1 MNTNQKMRGH
11 AASSWRQEIC
21 RTLGRL
27 AVFWPFLLPLVI
39 YLPGI
44 LGWIPFPSPEAEYS
58 DLLLT
63 HYPYSLFLKESL
75 LVNQA
80 LPLWNPHLMS
90 GFPFAANPLSGLFY
104 PGGWPALFFPLPA
117 GLSVMAA
124 AHILWGEIGSYRYLR
139 SIGVSH
145 TQALIGGLIFG
156 FLPKF
161 ASHYGAGHITLIYA
175 VSWTPW
181 LLVHRKGPQG
191 WLQDGAV
198 LALIFLADP
207 RWTAYSGA
215 VWLAYRAVHHQG
227 GISRFIVRAA
237 KTTGFALLGAA
248 PLLLPMG
255 EFVSRSSRISLESS
269 DVFAFSLPPA
279 GIPGLFFPK
288 GGGNPEWELYLGAVG
303 LMAAWLG
310 WLVKDKNTTHRFWLG
325 AMVFSLIW
333 SFGDHLPFLKW
344 ASVLPGINLLRVP
357 PRALFIT
364 GLAASVVGA
373 LTGKAFLEGRL
384 DLKKSRLAAAGVI
397 TAGFI
402 TIAGMLFLT
411 GTLQLNLLV
420 GWTSLALTAVLVF
433 SIFSS
438 KMPRSR
444 AAWLLV
450 ALIAADGLTAGLINY
465 QPRELP
471 VQNGLSSRIE
481 GAVMRGEQ
489 MFRIYSPS
497 AGIPQYLAVEEE
509 YYLAHGV
516 DPLQLQQY
524 REVFLEAAGV
534 VDQGY
539 DVSVPPYYG
548 EHPETAH
555 RFAEPS
561 AELLGLFNVLLIE
574 SKFPL
579 EEQSQLREI
588 DQSGTSR
595 LYQNLAFQPRA
606 WTAEISAADLQTLDM
621 SEDLERKQAEI
632 VEYLP
637 NRIRVN
643 AKGPGTLVLSE
654 INYPGWT
661 AAIDGRRV
669 PVRTAGTI
677 FRAVE
682 LEAGDHQVLF
692 RFRPLSVYAGI
703 FGGLT
708 AAGLYVIWRRRYA
721 APH

>member
-1 MNTNQKMRGH
+1 MNNYQKARGR
-11 AASSWRQEIC
+11 APSSWLQEIC
-21 RTLGRL
+21 RSLGKL
-27 AVFWPFLLPLVI
+27 TVLWPFLLPLVI

-75 LVNQA
+75 LTNHA

-90 GFPFAANPLSGLFY
+90 GLPFAANPLSGLFY

-124 AHILWGEIGSYRYLR
+124 AHVLWGEIGSYRYLR
-139 SIGVSH
+139 SIGADH

-161 ASHYGAGHITLIYA
+161 AAHYGAGHISLIYA

-207 RWTAYSGA
+207 RWIAYSGS
-215 VWLAYRAVHHQG
+215 VWLAYRAVQHRG
-227 GISRFIVRAA
+227 SVSRFLARTA
-237 KTTGFALLGAA
+237 KTAGFALLGAA

-269 DVFAFSLPPA
+269 DVFTFSLPPA
-279 GIPGLFFPK
+279 GLLGLFFPK
-288 GGGNPEWELYLGAVG
+288 GGGNPEWELYFGGVG
-303 LMAAWLG
+303 LMAAGLG
-310 WLVKDKNTTHRFWLG
+310 WLVKDKSAPHRFWLG
-325 AMVFSLIW
+325 VMVFTLIW
-333 SFGDHLPFLKW
+333 SFGEHLPFLKW
-344 ASVLPGINLLRVP
+344 ASALPGINLLRVP

-373 LTGKAFLEGRL
+373 LTAKAFLEDRL
-384 DLKKSRLAAAGVI
+384 EIKKSRLAAAGVV
-397 TAGFI
+397 TAGSI
-402 TIAGMLFLT
+402 TIAGLLFLT
-411 GTLQLNLLV
+411 GKFQLNLLV
-420 GWTSLALTAVLVF
+420 GWTSLVLTAGLVF
-433 SIFSS
+433 SLL
-438 KMPRSR
+438 SR
-444 AAWLLV
+444 KLPSFRATWLLIV
-450 ALIAADGLTAGLINY
+450 LIAADGLTAGLINY
-465 QPRELP
+465 HPRELP
-471 VQNGLSSRIE
+471 AQNDLNSRIE
-481 GAVMRGEQ
+481 GAVTSGEQ

-516 DPLQLQQY
+516 DPLQLQKY
-524 REVFLEAAGV
+524 RGVFLEAAGV

-539 DVSVPPYYG
+539 DVSVPPFYG
-548 EHPETAH
+548 DPPETAH

-561 AELLGLFNVLLIE
+561 TDLLGLFNVLLVE

-579 EEQSQLREI
+579 EEQAKLREI
-588 DQSGTSR
+588 DRSGASR

-606 WTAEISAADLQTLDM
+606 WTAEVSAADLQTLER
-621 SEDLERKQAEI
+621 SEELERKPAEI

-661 AAIDGRRV
+661 AAIDGRKV
-669 PVRTAGTI
+669 PVRTVETI

-682 LEAGDHQVLF
+682 LEAGDHQVVF
-692 RFRPLSVYAGI
+692 QFKPLSVYAGI

-708 AAGLYVIWRRRYA
+708 AAGFYVIWRRRYA
-721 APH
+721 ASH